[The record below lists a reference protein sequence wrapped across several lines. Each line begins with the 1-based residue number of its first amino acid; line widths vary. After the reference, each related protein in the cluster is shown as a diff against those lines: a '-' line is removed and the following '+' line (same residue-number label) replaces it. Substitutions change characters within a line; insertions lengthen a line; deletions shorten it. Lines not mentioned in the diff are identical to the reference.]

1 MHPFSLSQTV
11 LDRIVERRGRLH
23 PFEQVEPRKTAL
35 VVIDMQNGFC
45 APGAAG
51 EVALAKEIVPNINA
65 LARATRAAGGLVAW
79 VQTCV
84 SRRDD
89 WPILLNMMLQ
99 PETADRYVR
108 DLHPDGEGYKLW
120 PALEPGEDDLYVTKT
135 RFSAF
140 LPSACP
146 LPQVLRERG
155 IDTVLV
161 VCTLTNV
168 CCESSA
174 RDAAMA
180 DFKTIMVSDAN
191 ACRSDAEHIASLST
205 FLQVFGDVRSTGEA
219 ISLMRQPSDAG
230 RSHVDV
236 R

>member
-1 MHPFSLSQTV
+1 
-11 LDRIVERRGRLH
+11 
-23 PFEQVEPRKTAL
+23 
-35 VVIDMQNGFC
+35 MQNGFC

-51 EVALAKEIVPNINA
+51 EVALAKEIVPNINV

-79 VQTCV
+79 VQTAV

-89 WPILLNMMLQ
+89 WPMLLNVMVG
-99 PETADRYVR
+99 PEMADRYVR

-120 PALEPGEDDLYVTKT
+120 PALEPRTDDLYVTKS

-140 LPSACP
+140 LPSACE
-146 LPQVLRERG
+146 LPQILRARG

-161 VCTLTNV
+161 VGTLTNV

-174 RDAAMA
+174 RDAAMS

-191 ACRSDAEHIASLST
+191 ACRSDEEHSASLST
-205 FLQVFGDVRSTGEA
+205 FLQVFGDVQSTGEA
-219 ISLMRQPSDAG
+219 LSLMRN
-230 RSHVDV
+230 R
-236 R
+236 